1 MKLLWF
7 PIIELNFC
15 FKSPFYSAAEKL
27 ILPIQ
32 GKCGHLRTFS
42 DISPS
47 PGRVLFVHV
56 EMMRHLGMG
65 GNRSPNH
72 WSWLFSGTALSGI
85 NRPFFFF
92 FPVPVEIVHST
103 SDTMLYS
110 SSQLESSIS
119 THGSELPVMIAFF
132 PSTYLCW
139 LHKAGQLLSGTTQQL
154 PQSTPASFLCW
165 FHCSHSIVVQGT
177 SERIRTI
184 VSPNR
189 SLNAHLH
196 PLGTLILSEFSP
208 HGVHRETTKSI
219 SFQLSVFLLTHRSYY
234 NGCTLLYGY
243 CIHSNLLPMAFTTG
257 LLFPSELRLLE
268 LYVSY

>member
-92 FPVPVEIVHST
+92 FSSPCW
-103 SDTMLYS
+103 D
-110 SSQLESSIS
+110 SSQYIRHNAIFLFSARIQHIHSWE
-119 THGSELPVMIAFF
+119 
-132 PSTYLCW
+132 W
-139 LHKAGQLLSGTTQQL
+139 TT
-154 PQSTPASFLCW
+154 SNDSFLSLNLSLLIAQGRSAALWHHSAVTSVYPCILSLLISLLP
-165 FHCSHSIVVQGT
+165 FHCCTRDIRENTDHS
-177 SERIRTI
+177 
-184 VSPNR
+184 VS
-189 SLNAHLH
+189 
-196 PLGTLILSEFSP
+196 
-208 HGVHRETTKSI
+208 K
-219 SFQLSVFLLTHRSYY
+219 
-234 NGCTLLYGY
+234 
-243 CIHSNLLPMAFTTG
+243 
-257 LLFPSELRLLE
+257 
-268 LYVSY
+268 